1 MMEGGGEL
9 VFSVYDFYFFNV
21 NFVGLIMIFV
31 LEGIKFKV
39 LEVYMLFIVFNV
51 FMC

>member
-1 MMEGGGEL
+1 MEGGGEL

-31 LEGIKFKV
+31 LEGMKFKV
-39 LEVYMLFIVFNV
+39 LEVLIYVV
-51 FMC
+51 YCV